1 MSPRGWTDRGTAL
14 FLATLD
20 GLTDDDLSASTRLPG
35 WTRRHIVAHVHGN
48 AEALR
53 RLLSWA
59 ATGEE
64 NRMYAGPDQ
73 RAAEIEE
80 LSALPAG
87 DLRALVR
94 QSAGRL
100 AADMDA
106 LPAGA
111 WQNQVV
117 TAQGRTVPAT
127 EIPWMRA
134 REVWVHTVDLD
145 AGVTFADLPDD
156 LNAALVADAAAKQ
169 AAKGNAAPLAEWL
182 TGRTPHAPALSPWL

>member
-1 MSPRGWTDRGTAL
+1 MNPRAWTDRGTAL

-20 GLTDDDLSASTRLPG
+20 RLTDDDLSASTRLEG
-35 WTRRHIVAHVHGN
+35 WTRRHVVAHVHGN

-59 ATGEE
+59 ATGIE

-73 RAAEIEE
+73 RSAEIEE
-80 LSALPAG
+80 LSVLPAG
-87 DLRALVR
+87 ELRTLVHR
-94 QSAGRL
+94 SAGLL

-106 LPAGA
+106 LPDDA
-111 WQNQVV
+111 WNNPVI
-117 TAQGRTVPAT
+117 TAQGRTVAAT

-156 LNAALVADAAAKQ
+156 LNMALVADAAAKQ
-169 AAKGNAAPLAEWL
+169 AGKGSAARLAEWL
-182 TGRTPHAPALSPWL
+182 TGRTTSAPDLAPWL